1 MELPQ
6 NARVAIVDNVYGE
19 VEGLMEALASKGVP
33 VVYYQGQKKFPKPPL
48 SGIRLLFLDLELDGL
63 EGQSDKAK
71 TATAAANAAT
81 LIAPGNGPVVIVLW
95 TKHCGKGVVDQFRSY
110 LKGHMTNPYFVV
122 CMDKAS
128 CQDKAGKFSTSR
140 IKRNLSLKL
149 AGANIIGLHT
159 TWENALFKGLV
170 KLSERVAAIASADED
185 WQIVISRMFYKLY
198 KANSEKVELKTLK
211 EQFLSACSLYGAG
224 LLNAIN
230 FELSRSSLSCGK
242 RFVLKKEKLA
252 GDREAKLNGM
262 LNAFL
267 YYDKDRADPNVPG
280 TVYAVRSGGADIK
293 CGIAADFFVEKSAQK
308 VIRGKV
314 AKDVRLCKIVVTPS
328 CDCAQ
333 KKEFRSGSGKKVKT
347 YDRVVWALMVNRSMG
362 AEYIER
368 KYRKARCYLLEGF
381 AYDGGIYDLLID
393 LDTLGFEV
401 LDLKKQSRLFTL
413 TSMVLADVQSKL
425 ANQLNRMGIVSV

>member
-159 TWENALFKGLV
+159 TWENALFKGSV

>member
-159 TWENALFKGLV
+159 TWENALFKGSV

-413 TSMVLADVQSKL
+413 TSMVLADVQ
-425 ANQLNRMGIVSV
+425 V

>member
-1 MELPQ
+1 M
-6 NARVAIVDNVYGE
+6 AKADCKDV
-19 VEGLMEALASKGVP
+19 
-33 VVYYQGQKKFPKPPL
+33 
-48 SGIRLLFLDLELDGL
+48 SGNY
-63 EGQSDKAK
+63 SA
-71 TATAAANAAT
+71 
-81 LIAPGNGPVVIVLW
+81 
-95 TKHCGKGVVDQFRSY
+95 
-110 LKGHMTNPYFVV
+110 
-122 CMDKAS
+122 
-128 CQDKAGKFSTSR
+128 SR
-140 IKRNLSLKL
+140 IKRNLSQKL
-149 AGANIIGLHT
+149 ADANVIGLHT
-159 TWENALFKGLV
+159 TWENAVFRGSV
-170 KLSERVAAIASADED
+170 KLSERIASIASTDED
-185 WQIVISRMFYKLY
+185 WQSVISRVFFKLY
-198 KANSEKVELKTLK
+198 KANSEQNILGSLK
-211 EQFLSACSLYGAG
+211 EQFLSACSLYGNG

-230 FELSRSSLSCGK
+230 FELARSRLSVGKKFSL
-242 RFVLKKEKLA
+242 RQTKLA
-252 GDREAKLNGM
+252 EDREAKLDGL

-293 CGIAADFFVEKSAQK
+293 RGIAADFFVEKSAQK
-308 VIRGKV
+308 VIWSKV

-333 KKEFRSGSGKKVKT
+333 KKEFRSGSGKKAKT
-347 YDRVVWALMVNRSMG
+347 YDRVVWALMVNRAMG

-381 AYDGGIYDLLID
+381 EFDGGMYDLLID

>member
-159 TWENALFKGLV
+159 TWENALFKGSV

-308 VIRGKV
+308 VIRSKV

>member
-33 VVYYQGQKKFPKPPL
+33 GVYYQGQKKFPKPPL

-159 TWENALFKGLV
+159 TWENALFKGSV

>member
-1 MELPQ
+1 MELPK

-95 TKHCGKGVVDQFRSY
+95 TKHCGKDVVDRFRGY

-128 CQDKAGKFSTSR
+128 CQDKSGKFSTAR
-140 IKRNLSLKL
+140 IKRNISLKL
-149 AGANIIGLHT
+149 ADANVIGLHT
-159 TWENALFKGLV
+159 TWENALFRGSV
-170 KLSERVAAIASADED
+170 KLADRVASIASADEN
-185 WQIVISRMFYKLY
+185 WQTVISRMFFKLY

-230 FELSRSSLSCGK
+230 FELSRSSLSYCK
-242 RFVLKKEKLA
+242 QFALKKEKLA
-252 GDREAKLNGM
+252 GDREAKLNGL

-280 TVYAVRSGGADIK
+280 TVYVVRSGGADIK

-308 VIRGKV
+308 VIRSRGT
-314 AKDVRLCKIVVTPS
+314 KDVRLCKIVVTPS

-333 KKEFRSGSGKKVKT
+333 KKEFRSGGGEKVKT
-347 YDRVVWALMVNRSMG
+347 YDRVVWALMVNRDLG
-362 AEYIER
+362 AEYI
-368 KYRKARCYLLEGF
+368 KQRKARCYLLEGF
-381 AYDGGIYDLLID
+381 EYDGGMYDLLID

-401 LDLKKQSRLFTL
+401 LDFKKQSRLFTL